1 MQRSSEFP
9 LFVQTSALL
18 FGFLALVALLSWVA
32 QPKAALST
40 TTTPVIELAATK

>member
-18 FGFLALVALLSWVA
+18 FGFLALIALLSWVA

-40 TTTPVIELAATK
+40 TTAPTVQLATTK